1 MYPGNRGFSDKAECK
16 TFLETSTPK
25 TRAGR
30 RMIPLPPKMEG
41 NMMDYIL
48 HTADI
53 FSGMRLIVERATI
66 GKALY
71 DLRQSVIDL
80 EDACHEETK
89 RQSLSKV

>member
-1 MYPGNRGFSDKAECK
+1 
-16 TFLETSTPK
+16 
-25 TRAGR
+25 
-30 RMIPLPPKMEG
+30 
-41 NMMDYIL
+41 MDYIS

>member
-1 MYPGNRGFSDKAECK
+1 MQDLSGNQHTENQSRAQDDPSSAENGGQYDGLYI
-16 TFLETSTPK
+16 TY
-25 TRAGR
+25 GR
-30 RMIPLPPKMEG
+30 YLQR
-41 NMMDYIL
+41 
-48 HTADI
+48 HAADC
-53 FSGMRLIVERATI
+53 GKGTI